1 MIRIDFSDDKVEAY
15 LTIQAD
21 KSDFP
26 SYQEVLDLMAQK
38 KISFGLNTSLLKEI
52 TDKKEPVRKILI
64 ARGITPVYGKDASIE
79 WKIKLNENEA
89 FKIPGTDRVDFKR
102 TNLSESVQARQVL
115 AVKTFAQA
123 GTDGKSVFG
132 EPVSSFGKDIDLP
145 SGRNTSLSEDAS
157 TLYADISG
165 SAFIENDL
173 IQVDKIYHVKG
184 NVSYAT
190 GNIKFDG
197 PVVIEGDVL
206 SGFWVEARDS
216 IYIGGNVEAAKVY
229 SHQGDVTV
237 NFGVLGKG
245 RAKILAGG
253 NLKCGFIQD
262 AVIGVRKDVIV
273 QRYVINSSVTA
284 GGVVNVS
291 QNEGMIRGGNI
302 TAEKGII
309 INEAGSDRGTPTE
322 LHIRTQG
329 ENESQNA
336 LWELSRKRSEL
347 TIRLS
352 SLSKRKSFL
361 KVLEERLNGLSA
373 DKIVELNFIKKEI
386 PRVRKKIEVLNSE
399 ELILQKNASQAR
411 ITREIV
417 VHKTLHKNVS
427 IDISGVGYQCDAP
440 LNGVK
445 LFRFKREIIIESLL
459 DMENRE
465 YDIYIPSH

>member
-15 LTIQAD
+15 LTILAD
-21 KSDFP
+21 KDEFP
-26 SYQEVLDLMAQK
+26 SHAQIMRAITEK
-38 KISFGLNTSLLKEI
+38 KICFGLDEPLLKKI
-52 TDKKEPVRKILI
+52 ADTKEAVRKALI
-64 ARGITPVYGKDASIE
+64 AKGIAPVYGKDASIE
-79 WKIKLNENEA
+79 WKLKLKENAA

-102 TNLSESVQARQVL
+102 TNLSESVQAKQAL
-115 AVKTFAQA
+115 AIKTFAEA
-123 GTDGKSVFG
+123 GTDGKSVLG

-145 SGRNTSLSEDAS
+145 RGRNTSLSEDAS
-157 TLYADISG
+157 TLYSDISG

-173 IQVDKIYHVKG
+173 IHVDKIYHVKG

-253 NLKCGFIQD
+253 NLKCGFLQD
-262 AVIGVRKDVIV
+262 AVVGVRKDVIV
-273 QRYVINSSVTA
+273 QRYVINSDVTA

-291 QNEGMIRGGNI
+291 QNEGIIRGGSI

-309 INEAGSDRGTPTE
+309 AKEIGSSRGAPTD
-322 LHIRTQG
+322 LHIRSQG
-329 ENESQNA
+329 ENESQNS
-336 LWELSRKRSEL
+336 LWKLSRKRSEL
-347 TIRLS
+347 TIRHS

-361 KVLEERLNGLSA
+361 KVLEERLGGLSA
-373 DKIVELNFIKKEI
+373 DKRVEMDFIRKEI
-386 PRVRKKIEVLNSE
+386 PRVRKKIEALNNE
-399 ELILQKNASQAR
+399 EMVLQKNASQAR

-427 IDISGVGYQCDAP
+427 IDISGVGYQCDDA
-440 LNGVK
+440 LDGVK

-459 DMENRE
+459 DMESSE
-465 YDIYIPSH
+465 YDIFIPSH

>member
-1 MIRIDFSDDKVEAY
+1 MIRIDFSDDKVEAR

-21 KSDFP
+21 MSEYP
-26 SYQEVLDLMAQK
+26 SYQEIQKVIADK
-38 KISFGLNTSLLKEI
+38 KISFGLNETLLKKIAAE
-52 TDKKEPVRKILI
+52 KEPIRKVLI
-64 ARGITPVYGKDASIE
+64 AKGIPPVYGKDASIE
-79 WKIKLNENEA
+79 FKLKLQENSA

-102 TNLSESVQARQVL
+102 TNLSESVQAKQAL
-115 AVKTFAQA
+115 AVKTFAGA
-123 GTDGKSVFG
+123 GTDGKSVLG
-132 EPVSSFGKDIDLP
+132 EAVSSFGKDIDLP
-145 SGRNTSLSEDAS
+145 RGRNTSLSEDAS
-157 TLYADISG
+157 TLYTDISG

-173 IQVDKIYHVKG
+173 IHVDKIYHVKG

-229 SHQGDVTV
+229 SHEGDVTV
-237 NFGVLGKG
+237 NFGILGKG

-253 NLKCGFIQD
+253 TLKCGFIQD
-262 AVIGVRKDVIV
+262 AVVGVRKDVIV
-273 QRYVINSSVTA
+273 NRYVINSSVTA
-284 GGVVNVS
+284 GGVVDVS

-302 TAEKGII
+302 TAEKGIVV
-309 INEAGSDRGTPTE
+309 NEAGSTRGTPTE
-322 LHIRTQG
+322 LHIQTQG

-336 LWELSRKRSEL
+336 LWELSRERSEL
-347 TIRLS
+347 SIRLS
-352 SLSKRKSFL
+352 SLSKRRSFL
-361 KVLEERLNGLSA
+361 KVLGERLNGLSA
-373 DKIVELNFIKKEI
+373 DKIVEMNFISKEI
-386 PRVRKKIEVLNSE
+386 PRVRKKIEVLNGE
-399 ELILQKNASQAR
+399 ELTLQKNASQAR

-417 VHKTLHKNVS
+417 VNKTLHKNVS
-427 IDISGVGYQCDAP
+427 IDISGIGYQCDTS

-459 DMENRE
+459 DMENGE